1 MKNKKI
7 LITGASGYIGSC
19 LSYYL
24 LKKYEVFLLD
34 KKKPNNF
41 TKIKKNFF
49 QCNLLHKKKIYKIL
63 NDIKPD
69 VIIHLAGQSTVN
81 ERILMNNYYQNNFI
95 ATRNLLDTMKKI
107 KIKNIIFSSTA
118 AVYKKTNKA
127 LFENSFKKPLSKY
140 GKTKLMSENLLL
152 RERKVFS
159 IILRFF
165 NVTSALNKPLIGE
178 VNKPVTHL
186 IPRSISKC
194 FQGKTMTI
202 FGKNFPTK
210 DGTCLRDYIHIRD
223 ICNAVDKS
231 ILYVIKY
238 KNNNVFNLGSG
249 KAMSNLDIARY
260 IQAKYRKK
268 NIIKFTNKRKGDTPK
283 LFCSIRKAKKILNW
297 KPNHSDIFRIVNDEI
312 DWNNYLA
319 KKNVHR

>member
-24 LKKYEVFLLD
+24 VKKYEVFLID

-49 QCNLLHKKKIYKIL
+49 QCNLLNKKKTYKIL
-63 NDIKPD
+63 NEIKPD

-81 ERILMNNYYQNNFI
+81 ERILMKNYYQNNFI
-95 ATRNLLDTMKKI
+95 ATRNLIDTMKKI

-118 AVYKKTNKA
+118 AVYKKNNKA

-140 GKTKLMSENLLL
+140 GKTKLLSENLILN
-152 RERKVFS
+152 EKKVLS

-165 NVTSALNKPLIGE
+165 NVTSALSKPLIGE
-178 VNKPVTHL
+178 INKPITHL

-194 FQGKTMTI
+194 YQGKTITI
-202 FGKNFPTK
+202 FGKKFPTK

-223 ICNAVDKS
+223 ICNAIDKS
-231 ILYVIKY
+231 ILYLIKNT
-238 KNNNVFNLGSG
+238 NNNVFNLGSG
-249 KAMSNLDIARY
+249 RAMSNLEVAKY
-260 IQAKYRKK
+260 IQLKYGKK
-268 NIIKFTNKRKGDTPK
+268 NTIKFTHKRKGDAPK

-297 KPNHSDIFRIVNDEI
+297 KPNYSDIFRIIKDEI
-312 DWNNYLA
+312 NWNNYLA